1 MDANV
6 LFLVL
11 FATWIGRR
19 QPIPI
24 ERHDDAHLDG
34 ARLSSIGIAREVI

>member
-11 FATWIGRR
+11 FGTLTGRR

-24 ERHDDAHLDG
+24 ERHDDAYLDG
-34 ARLSSIGIAREVI
+34 ARLSSIGMARELI